1 MEGKCPISNKYSD
14 FRLHFVPRVNCI
26 SLWVAEV
33 IARVPG
39 SQFLA
44 QFIWFAQSPSRPR
57 PHSPTMP
64 AVDAHG
70 DQDRERTRE
79 RNDHDR
85 GDKAKKTSNANTKS
99 KDLSHVPCKF
109 FKVGGCTAGSSCPFS
124 HNLPE
129 PGQKES
135 CAWFVKG
142 NCKFGHKC
150 ALAHVLPGQ
159 DMSMD
164 RKNKKAAQQASAAAG
179 GGGGGGGGGKDRGKG
194 PKREGGPADR
204 GHSGKNPLLAG
215 GSTAPRGSASTAGRP
230 PMNFPSK
237 SAPAPPLN
245 DTDFAALDDMEGVAK
260 PDDDDEQQQQQQQ
273 QSETPKSHSDQQA
286 LPVSAPRNA
295 APTSAPQ
302 NDFGPIGSPSKAGGT
317 FSPGTSP
324 RLNGASP
331 AISSSPFSAP
341 GNQASFYGP
350 SSYSLTG
357 GVAASLGSGLAMMG
371 GRKGWGSDAYEGTS
385 PSNAF
390 TSNLS
395 ASHQHRSSG
404 LSASVTH
411 DVDGGFEYLG
421 GTRNLRKIPRTSEQ
435 AVVDEE
441 MEDFIPGSLTDL
453 LTPEERSRRMSRSN
467 SQQQH
472 GLSALASQLKGGE
485 GVDLT
490 AGGAG
495 NGGMMMGHRHS
506 RSVPATSLLGDLK
519 SIWSDPSGANG
530 LPASP
535 SNHHRGTPS
544 TSGLSARFEGL
555 GLGSQTLGTPGDDA
569 ALSMSFGSPSSLSM
583 MSPSNASAAFLPG
596 FHQTYM
602 ASKAKQTAAGQP
614 SGLGRGL
621 RSTSGSSG
629 LYPPVTANGANGTG
643 PTSSLANNYLSPL
656 DSRGIPASMNTAS
669 TLHTHIHGNT
679 SHTYRTTPSPFDLTQ
694 SMTRPRGAGL
704 GSNGLGGVGI
714 NNPNATLGSELAD
727 DPLAMPGVL
736 SPSTRALQS
745 HAPGQSLPQGL
756 AAGLSRIHALPL
768 TNIVSPGTPSSSALG
783 NGGFGVGSIGGGM
796 GVGSVG
802 DRYHLS
808 ESYSNNNPL
817 SSNAAGGYNDWANTP
832 SSLSQ
837 QQQQYHLGANT
848 LMSSSPLVKSSLPP
862 RNDTHAHTNGFVVP
876 SAMAPGREREM
887 GGAGY
892 GGAPPGL
899 PELPSGKLSYSAAAS
914 RAGNA
919 PPMAPP
925 GISKPGYQQ
934 PAPAPRKASAD

>member
-1 MEGKCPISNKYSD
+1 M
-14 FRLHFVPRVNCI
+14 
-26 SLWVAEV
+26 
-33 IARVPG
+33 
-39 SQFLA
+39 
-44 QFIWFAQSPSRPR
+44 
-57 PHSPTMP
+57 
-64 AVDAHG
+64 
-70 DQDRERTRE
+70 
-79 RNDHDR
+79 
-85 GDKAKKTSNANTKS
+85 
-99 KDLSHVPCKF
+99 PCKF
-109 FKVGGCTAGSSCPFS
+109 FKVGGCTAGASCPFS

-164 RKNKKAAQQASAAAG
+164 RKNKKAAQQAAAAAG
-179 GGGGGGGGGKDRGKG
+179 GGGKERGGKGG
-194 PKREGGPADR
+194 KREGGPTDR
-204 GHSGKNPLLAG
+204 GNGGKNALLAG
-215 GSTAPRGSASTAGRP
+215 GSTAPRGSASAAGRP
-230 PMNFPSK
+230 PMNLPSK

-245 DTDFAALDDMEGVAK
+245 DTDFAALDDMEGVARS
-260 PDDDDEQQQQQQQ
+260 DDEQQQQQ
-273 QSETPKSHSDQQA
+273 QSETPPSDEQQA
-286 LPVSAPRNA
+286 LPVSAPRN
-295 APTSAPQ
+295 SAQASTPK
-302 NDFGPIGSPSKAGGT
+302 NDFGPIGSPTKAGGA

-324 RLNGASP
+324 RVNSTSPPTTGAGML
-331 AISSSPFSAP
+331 SSSPFSAP
-341 GNQASFYGP
+341 GNHASFYGP

-371 GRKGWGSDAYEGTS
+371 GRKGWGNDAYEATS

-390 TSNLS
+390 TSTLS

-411 DVDGGFEYLG
+411 DADGGFEFLG
-421 GTRNLRKIPRTSEQ
+421 GARNLRKIPRTSEH

-467 SQQQH
+467 SQQPH
-472 GLSALASQLKGGE
+472 GLNTLASHLKSGE

-490 AGGAG
+490 AGGASS
-495 NGGMMMGHRHS
+495 GGMMGHRHS
-506 RSVPATSLLGDLK
+506 RSVPGTSLLGDLK

-535 SNHHRGTPS
+535 GNHHRGTPS

-555 GLGSQTLGTPGDDA
+555 GLGSQALGTPGEDGG
-569 ALSMSFGSPSSLSM
+569 LSMSFGSPSSLSM

-602 ASKAKQTAAGQP
+602 AAKAKQGTTGQT

-621 RSTSGSSG
+621 RTTSGPNG
-629 LYPPVTANGANGTG
+629 LYPSTTTGTANG
-643 PTSSLANNYLSPL
+643 TSTTNSLANNYLSPL
-656 DSRGIPASMNTAS
+656 DSRGLPATMSTAS

-694 SMTRPRGAGL
+694 SMARTRPTGL
-704 GSNGLGGVGI
+704 GSGGLGGVGI

-727 DPLAMPGVL
+727 DPLAMPSVL

-756 AAGLSRIHALPL
+756 AAGLSRIHAMPL
-768 TNIVSPGTPSSSALG
+768 TNIVSPGTPGSSSALG
-783 NGGFGVGSIGGGM
+783 NGGFGVGSMGGM

-808 ESYSNNNPL
+808 ESYSNNPL
-817 SSNAAGGYNDWANTP
+817 SSNVAGGYGDWAHMP
-832 SSLSQ
+832 SNLS

-848 LMSSSPLVKSSLPP
+848 MMSSSPLVQSSLS
-862 RNDTHAHTNGFVVP
+862 RNDVAANVNGAVG
-876 SAMAPGREREM
+876 STAQREL
-887 GGAGY
+887 GGAGP
-892 GGAPPGL
+892 GAPPGL
-899 PELPSGKLSYSAAAS
+899 PELPGGKLSYSAAAS
-914 RAGNA
+914 RAGN
-919 PPMAPP
+919 PTPMAPP

-934 PAPAPRKASAD
+934 QQQQQSRAQNDDDELFDMDG